1 MVNKFVKSHSKTPIP
16 LENSLSVYLSQ
27 PQRSLDFYVASPER
41 KQVWVL
47 ALSQF
52 LPEGVD
58 AEIVDAPVAGSSRLT
73 PSTSQQPHQQHPA
86 EAHNP
91 FGEFQQDEGLDQG
104 LPQRF
109 ACMLILP
116 SSLWCCGLGRSEREN
131 LFSLSCVA
139 ARGRVFFGGGIPPV
153 FFSPSLCLRVYWICV
168 GTTGLDPVTNTYH
181 LDTAFFTDPAQ
192 LETYQSLD
200 PQQQADYNRQMFEY
214 EEGLEAEML
223 QQQQQ
228 QQQQLQVR

>member
-1 MVNKFVKSHSKTPIP
+1 M
-16 LENSLSVYLSQ
+16 YLSQ

-109 ACMLILP
+109 A
-116 SSLWCCGLGRSEREN
+116 W
-131 LFSLSCVA
+131 
-139 ARGRVFFGGGIPPV
+139 
-153 FFSPSLCLRVYWICV
+153 
-168 GTTGLDPVTNTYH
+168 LDPVTNTYH